1 MRSVVVHR
9 HHSPSGLGN
18 LMQRLT
24 NTDYR
29 RVPWKNGLG
38 STLELA
44 SDATTPGGP
53 WTWRFS
59 LADVPS
65 RAAFSHFPGINR
77 HLAVLD
83 GQGMTVDRDGA
94 HIMIPREGVAFEFAG
109 EDDIVGEPLGADVRD
124 VNLMVDRWVW
134 NGRLEILR
142 GLDQSLGCCSG
153 EVILLYAAELATP
166 LSVSC
171 ATEVHVTNSSIPFE
185 LHNGDTL
192 VTRGP
197 IELGVVR
204 GSFTLIV
211 ATLTRAVHKRIDT

>member
-94 HIMIPREGVAFEFAG
+94 H
-109 EDDIVGEPLGADVRD
+109 PLRIALPADVD
-124 VNLMVDRWVW
+124 SAPVLLDDRLVAV
-134 NGRLEILR
+134 
-142 GLDQSLGCCSG
+142 GCDDGTLYLIG
-153 EVILLYAAELATP
+153 E
-166 LSVSC
+166 
-171 ATEVHVTNSSIPFE
+171 
-185 LHNGDTL
+185 
-192 VTRGP
+192 
-197 IELGVVR
+197 
-204 GSFTLIV
+204 
-211 ATLTRAVHKRIDT
+211 